1 MELRSVAESR
11 VEMVELVLP
20 NDANPLGHLL
30 GGKVMHLVDIAA
42 AIAAHRHCRCPVVTA
57 SVDRINFLHP
67 VRVGEIIILQAS
79 VNHAAHT
86 SMDVGVRVLSEDLDT
101 GDRLHTAS
109 AYATFVALAESGRPV
124 AVPQLVL
131 ESDEDR
137 RRFREAAVRRAVR
150 LRERADRGERLRDE
164 DVGSRPV
171 NEADRGTSQTGE
183 RTRLGNEPGLVN
195 VDMPAPGGRVTEGG
209 RS

>member
-1 MELRSVAESR
+1 
-11 VEMVELVLP
+11 MVELVLP
-20 NDANPLGHLL
+20 NDANPLGNLL

-57 SVDRINFLHP
+57 SVDRIDFLHP
-67 VRVGEIIILQAS
+67 VRVGQIIILQAS

-86 SMDVGVRVLSEDLDT
+86 SMEVGVRVLSEDLDT

-109 AYATFVALAESGRPV
+109 AYATFVALAQNGRP
-124 AVPQLVL
+124 ATVPQLVL

-137 RRFREAAVRRAVR
+137 RRFHEAEARRAVR
-150 LRERADRGERLRDE
+150 LRERAERRERLRGE
-164 DVGSRPV
+164 GSGNRPV
-171 NEADRGTSQTGE
+171 NADT
-183 RTRLGNEPGLVN
+183 
-195 VDMPAPGGRVTEGG
+195 PAPEGRATEGG

>member
-1 MELRSVAESR
+1 MEGRPMEPRSVAESR

-20 NDANPLGHLL
+20 NDANPLGDLL

-57 SVDRINFLHP
+57 SVDRIDFLHP
-67 VRVGEIIILQAS
+67 VRVGQIIILQAS

-86 SMDVGVRVLSEDLDT
+86 SMEVGVKVLSEDLDT

-109 AYATFVALAESGRPV
+109 AYATFVALDQSGRP
-124 AVPQLVL
+124 AMVPPLIL
-131 ESDEDR
+131 ETGEDR
-137 RRFREAAVRRAVR
+137 RRFREAGARRQVR
-150 LRERADRGERLRDE
+150 LREREERMERLRRE
-164 DVGSRPV
+164 NSGSRPV
-171 NEADRGTSQTGE
+171 NESDRGTNQAGE
-183 RTRLGNEPGLVN
+183 RTRLVN
-195 VDMPAPGGRVTEGG
+195 VNKPAPGGRVTEGG

>member
-1 MELRSVAESR
+1 MEPRSVAESR

-57 SVDRINFLHP
+57 SVDRIDFLHP
-67 VRVGEIIILQAS
+67 VRVGQIIILQAS

-86 SMDVGVRVLSEDLDT
+86 SMEVGVRVLSEDLDT
-101 GDRLHTAS
+101 GERLHTAS
-109 AYATFVALAESGRPV
+109 AYATFVALAQNGLP
-124 AVPQLVL
+124 AMVPPLVS

-137 RRFREAAVRRAVR
+137 RRFREGGARRAVR
-150 LRERADRGERLRDE
+150 LREREERRERLRG
-164 DVGSRPV
+164 VGSGGRPR
-171 NEADRGTSQTGE
+171 NEADRVTSQAGE
-183 RTRLGNEPGLVN
+183 RARPGN
-195 VDMPAPGGRVTEGG
+195 VDTPAPGGRVTEGG

>member
-1 MELRSVAESR
+1 MKSEEQAVEPRPVAESR

-57 SVDRINFLHP
+57 SVDRIDFLHP

-86 SMDVGVRVLSEDLDT
+86 SMEVGVRVLSEDLDS

-109 AYATFVALAESGRPV
+109 AYATFVALDRSGRPTT
-124 AVPQLVL
+124 VPPLVL
-131 ESDEDR
+131 ESEEDR
-137 RRFREAAVRRAVR
+137 RRFREAGTRRAAR
-150 LRERADRGERLRDE
+150 LREREERRERPRDG
-164 DVGSRPV
+164 GS
-171 NEADRGTSQTGE
+171 
-183 RTRLGNEPGLVN
+183 GNRSAREPG
-195 VDMPAPGGRVTEGG
+195 R
-209 RS
+209 

>member
-1 MELRSVAESR
+1 LAARRSELRPMEPRPVAESR

-20 NDANPLGHLL
+20 NDANSMGDLL

-57 SVDRINFLHP
+57 SVDRIDFLHP
-67 VRVGEIIILQAS
+67 VRVGQIIILQAS

-86 SMDVGVRVLSEDLDT
+86 SMEVGVKVLSEDLDT

-109 AYATFVALAESGRPV
+109 AYATFVALGPGGRPA
-124 AVPQLVL
+124 AVPPLLL
-131 ESDEDR
+131 ESEEDH
-137 RRFREAAVRRAVR
+137 RRFREAGARRETR
-150 LRERADRGERLRDE
+150 QREREERRGRLPDNGP
-164 DVGSRPV
+164 GSGPV
-171 NEADRGTSQTGE
+171 NA
-183 RTRLGNEPGLVN
+183 
-195 VDMPAPGGRVTEGG
+195 DMPAPGGRVTEGG

>member
-1 MELRSVAESR
+1 MEPRSVAESR

-20 NDANPLGHLL
+20 NDANPLGNLL

-57 SVDRINFLHP
+57 SVDRIDFLHP
-67 VRVGEIIILQAS
+67 VRVGQIIILQAS

-86 SMDVGVRVLSEDLDT
+86 SMEVGVRVLSEDLDT

-109 AYATFVALAESGRPV
+109 AYATFVALGQSGRP
-124 AVPQLVL
+124 ASVPPLVL

-137 RRFREAAVRRAVR
+137 RRFREAGARRAVR
-150 LRERADRGERLRDE
+150 LREREERKERLRGE
-164 DVGSRPV
+164 GFGGRPV
-171 NEADRGTSQTGE
+171 N
-183 RTRLGNEPGLVN
+183 
-195 VDMPAPGGRVTEGG
+195 VDKPAPWVG
-209 RS
+209 